1 MKGGID
7 MYYPPYPSPAPTP
20 VRNQQ
25 ENGKK
30 RVMTVTGVGSVSAQ
44 PNVAKI
50 NLGVETQDEELTKAQ
65 QDNAQTLN
73 KVIDSLVQMGI
84 PREDIQTVD
93 YFIYPQYDYV
103 DGKQE
108 FRGYQVTHTIQVTI
122 KDLSQTGKVIDTAV
136 QNGANRVSNI
146 EFTIDNPQQYYK
158 RALNRALENAVSKAK
173 TIADQMN
180 LNLDPTPTQ
189 IVEELPQGTV
199 TPQTFKQAE
208 AVSSASTQVEPG
220 QIEITAR
227 IETKFQYTSSNG

>member
-1 MKGGID
+1 
-7 MYYPPYPSPAPTP
+7 MYYPPYPSPAPNP
-20 VRNQQ
+20 VRNQHD
-25 ENGKK
+25 NGKN

-158 RALNRALENAVSKAK
+158 RALNRALENAVSKAQ
-173 TIADQMN
+173 TIANQMK

-199 TPQTFKQAE
+199 IPQTFKQAE

-220 QIEITAR
+220 QIEITSR
-227 IETKFQYTSSNG
+227 VETKFQYTSSNG